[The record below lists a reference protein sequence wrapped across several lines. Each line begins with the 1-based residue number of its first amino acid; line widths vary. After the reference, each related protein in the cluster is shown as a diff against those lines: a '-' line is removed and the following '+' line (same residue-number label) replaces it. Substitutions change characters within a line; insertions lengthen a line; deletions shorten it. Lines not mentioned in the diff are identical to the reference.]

1 MVRVAMQK
9 MCKALRHA
17 MIQPSQPASSPDGK
31 SSQAGGRKDMGEDMS
46 VNLTEALL
54 RAILKLIEKCSTMEE
69 LPESVNRIMNQDK

>member
-1 MVRVAMQK
+1 
-9 MCKALRHA
+9 
-17 MIQPSQPASSPDGK
+17 
-31 SSQAGGRKDMGEDMS
+31 MGEDMS